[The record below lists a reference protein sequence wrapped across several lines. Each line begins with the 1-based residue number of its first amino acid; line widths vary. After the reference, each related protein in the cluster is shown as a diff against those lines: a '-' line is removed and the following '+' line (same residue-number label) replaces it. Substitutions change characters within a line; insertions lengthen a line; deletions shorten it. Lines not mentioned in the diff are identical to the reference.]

1 MKRILFLLAVLVSS
15 PLITA
20 AQSINFTTNSW
31 EEVVRN
37 ANASGKQIF
46 LFAQTKSCRY
56 CRQMEKEVF
65 TNPKVIDYYNTNFI
79 SYKIDIED
87 GGVGEAISKQYGI
100 MGFPTYLYFDKS
112 GKKSHQSSAF
122 KPAEDFIQ
130 DAKNASDPNTA
141 LFPML
146 NRYDSGERTP
156 GLLFSLTNALS
167 HYLVNDNPKE
177 KVIEEYLATQSASE
191 LESEKNLRFIF
202 TNELGFKSP
211 ATQYLLQNQEKFIPV
226 LGKAVVEKRA
236 QRIITHTANMA
247 GRTNDMEVMG
257 ELKKVI
263 SQNFVDTSKVLSL
276 AQIYFYGGRRDW
288 LAYAKSTLT
297 YGNTVGAT
305 DWQTMYET
313 GIYLRH
319 FAKDMETI
327 KTGIQI
333 MSKVLDLHKNYEHL
347 CIYSQLENK
356 AGNKDLALKAAKE
369 ALKVSNDEGADGVE
383 AQELISE
390 LTKNR

>member
-1 MKRILFLLAVLVSS
+1 MKRILFLLTFLVLS
-15 PLITA
+15 PLISL
-20 AQSINFTTNSW
+20 AQSINFTTSSW
-31 EEVVRN
+31 EEVVRD
-37 ANASGKQIF
+37 AGTSGKQIF
-46 LFAQTKSCRY
+46 LYAQTKSCRY

-65 TNPKVIDYYNTNFI
+65 TNPRVIDYYNVNFI

-87 GGVGEAISKQYGI
+87 GGTGEAISNQYGI
-100 MGFPTYLYFDKS
+100 LAYPTYLYFDKT
-112 GKKSHQSSAF
+112 GKKLHQSSSF

-130 DAKNASDPNTA
+130 DGKNASDPNAA

-146 NRYDSGERTP
+146 NRYNSGERSP
-156 GLLFSLTNALS
+156 VLLFNLTNALS
-167 HYLVNDNPKE
+167 YYQVKDNPKE
-177 KVIEEYLATQSASE
+177 KVIDEYLATQSASE

-202 TNELGFKSP
+202 TNELGFKSKS
-211 ATQYLLQNQEKFIPV
+211 TQYLLQNQEKFIPV
-226 LGKAVVEKRA
+226 LGKADVEKRA
-236 QRIITHTANMA
+236 QRIITHTANTA
-247 GRTNDMEVMG
+247 GRSNDMELMG
-257 ELKKVI
+257 ELKRVI
-263 SQNFVDTSKVLSL
+263 STSFVDTSKVLSL

-288 LAYAKSTLT
+288 PAFAKSTLT
-297 YGNTVGAT
+297 YENTVGAT

-333 MSKVLDLHKNYEHL
+333 MSKVLELHKNYEHL

-369 ALKVSNDEGADGVE
+369 ALRVSNDEGADGVE

-390 LTKNR
+390 LTKNK